1 MYGFKLLFFFTVF
14 LFVVQSVF
22 AMERGLS
29 RNSEAGPFGTGQ
41 YRALIIGNN
50 NYRDPEGLWKNLATA
65 RQGARSMA
73 RLLKETYGFS
83 DVTLIENASRREII
97 FGLTKLA
104 KRVEEDDYV
113 LIYYAGHGYL
123 DEDTN
128 RGYWIP
134 VDAIGDDIT
143 TYIRNTVIRDEIIH
157 ISEKTKH
164 TLLISD
170 SCFSGS
176 LLRGSSRSRSR
187 GIPDDLYYQK
197 LASKKSVQIYAAGG
211 LEFVDDNYRNSGH
224 SPFTYFLLSELES
237 HTRGLMTMSELSTN
251 VSKEVAN
258 NVRQTP
264 VVGVLYGSGDELG
277 EFIFARVDGAANLTI
292 NLNSGTANNPGLQ
305 SPRVDPSVPAVA
317 GDVWLPLPRF

>member
-1 MYGFKLLFFFTVF
+1 MDSLKLVLSFTILIF
-14 LFVVQSVF
+14 TAQSVA

-29 RNSEAGPFGTGQ
+29 RNMEAGSFGVGE

-50 NYRDPEGLWKNLATA
+50 NYQDSQGLWKNLETPH
-65 RQGARSMA
+65 QDARSIA
-73 RLLKETYGFS
+73 RVLKETYGFS
-83 DVTLIENASRREII
+83 DITLIEDATRRDII

-104 KRVEEDDYV
+104 KRVEADDHV

-123 DEDTN
+123 DEETN

-143 TYIRNTVIRDEIIH
+143 TYIRNTVIRDELIH

-170 SCFSGS
+170 SCFSGT

-197 LASKKSVQIYAAGG
+197 LANKKSVQIYAAGG
-211 LEFVDDNYRNSGH
+211 IEFVDDNYRNSGH

-237 HTRGLMTMSELSTN
+237 HNGDLITLSELSTN

-264 VVGVLYGSGDELG
+264 AIGVLYGSGDELG
-277 EFIFARVDGAANLTI
+277 EFIFARVDGAENVTI
-292 NLNSGTANNPGLQ
+292 SLNKTAKDNSISIKNN
-305 SPRVDPSVPAVA
+305 SPPSLAS
-317 GDVWLPLPRF
+317 DVWLPMPRF